1 MSLIIRW
8 WSRQEESFSLKKKE
22 SRQKLP
28 FLHFFGKTKDLQSF
42 RVTSRIFMG
51 ARRSWLWSISK
62 VWYFSSPSKHI
73 MKALSSL
80 WLHRW
85 KWSKRLRTQH
95 CNLLLK
101 MQHHNRASCY
111 EKKRCIPQ
119 ETKQFQMKY
128 ETTFFLTE
136 FE

>member
-51 ARRSWLWSISK
+51 ARKKKLTLKYIKSLVFFFSLKAHHESFIISLAASMEMIQKVENTTLQSIVK
-62 VWYFSSPSKHI
+62 NATP
-73 MKALSSL
+73 
-80 WLHRW
+80 
-85 KWSKRLRTQH
+85 
-95 CNLLLK
+95 
-101 MQHHNRASCY
+101 
-111 EKKRCIPQ
+111 
-119 ETKQFQMKY
+119 
-128 ETTFFLTE
+128 
-136 FE
+136 